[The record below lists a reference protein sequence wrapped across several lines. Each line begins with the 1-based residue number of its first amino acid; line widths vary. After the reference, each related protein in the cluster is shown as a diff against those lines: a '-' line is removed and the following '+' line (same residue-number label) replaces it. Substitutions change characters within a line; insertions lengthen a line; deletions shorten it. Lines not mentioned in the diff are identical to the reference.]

1 MNTENE
7 ICRKENDSE
16 KNNRIERFKPHY
28 TSEYSEEAW
37 EVTVALPGVAKT
49 DVDVTIEDEILEVT
63 GLRKTSHPESWK
75 RLSGYDSDR
84 RYELRLDVGPEV
96 DGSKIEASLQD
107 GELLLQLPLKEAA
120 KPLSI
125 PVS

>member
-7 ICRKENDSE
+7 ICRKEDNSE
-16 KNNRIERFKPHY
+16 STSRIERFKPHY

-37 EVTVALPGVAKT
+37 EVRVALPGVAKT
-49 DVDVTIEDEILEVT
+49 DVDVTIEDEILEVN
-63 GLRKTSHPESWK
+63 GLRKASHPESWK

-84 RYELRLDVGPEV
+84 QYVLKLDVGPEV
-96 DGSKIEASLQD
+96 DGSKIEASMQD

-120 KPLSI
+120 KSLSI